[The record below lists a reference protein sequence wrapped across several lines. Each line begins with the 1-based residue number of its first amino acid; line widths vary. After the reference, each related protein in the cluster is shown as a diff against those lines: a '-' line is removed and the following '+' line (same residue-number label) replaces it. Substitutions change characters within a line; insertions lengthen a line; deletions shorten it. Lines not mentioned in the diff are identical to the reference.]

1 MLSAAEITR
10 GVQGAL
16 GFLRRDPAAL
26 LSFDNTMEAC
36 LRSFRLMAVTA
47 PFYVVYSLIRYANL
61 TVAIDTGELIA
72 IETMSYVINWLLY
85 PVIFYEVARRRG
97 WLDRY
102 PRYIAALNW
111 TNLPGIVIAIAAIAI
126 KMIVPAAR
134 RRHPRDRPAGS
145 VLLLVP
151 GDHAAGARH
160 RLGDVGGAAG
170 GELDPVI
177 LPADHRRPLHRR
189 AGRHLGRS
197 APPSGKAP
205 AAAPSARRACDR
217 ARRARRRHRA
227 WSTGRGRRAA
237 GCRPGCAPGCAGT
250 SARRRRC
257 GSARRRA

>member
-10 GVQGAL
+10 GVHGAL

-61 TVAIDTGELIA
+61 TVTIDTGELIV

-111 TNLPGIVIAIAAIAI
+111 TNLPGIVIAIAAIVI
-126 KMIVPAAR
+126 KMIVPNALGGILEIALQALFFYWFLVITR
-134 RRHPRDRPAGS
+134 LALGTDWAMAVVLLAVNWIPSFFLLIIVDRYIGVLAGS
-145 VLLLVP
+145 
-151 GDHAAGARH
+151 
-160 RLGDVGGAAG
+160 
-170 GELDPVI
+170 
-177 LPADHRRPLHRR
+177 
-189 AGRHLGRS
+189 
-197 APPSGKAP
+197 
-205 AAAPSARRACDR
+205 
-217 ARRARRRHRA
+217 
-227 WSTGRGRRAA
+227 
-237 GCRPGCAPGCAGT
+237 
-250 SARRRRC
+250 
-257 GSARRRA
+257 

>member
-61 TVAIDTGELIA
+61 TVTIDTGELIA

-111 TNLPGIVIAIAAIAI
+111 TNLPGIVIAIAAIVI
-126 KMIVPAAR
+126 KMIVPNAIGGILEIALQDLFFYWFLVITR
-134 RRHPRDRPAGS
+134 LTLGTDWAMAV
-145 VLLLVP
+145 VLLAVNW
-151 GDHAAGARH
+151 
-160 RLGDVGGAAG
+160 
-170 GELDPVI
+170 I
-177 LPADHRRPLHRR
+177 
-189 AGRHLGRS
+189 
-197 APPSGKAP
+197 PSFFLLIIV
-205 AAAPSARRACDR
+205 DR
-217 ARRARRRHRA
+217 YI
-227 WSTGRGRRAA
+227 GVL
-237 GCRPGCAPGCAGT
+237 AGT
-250 SARRRRC
+250 
-257 GSARRRA
+257 

>member
-61 TVAIDTGELIA
+61 TVTIDTGELIA

-97 WLDRY
+97 WLERY

-111 TNLPGIVIAIAAIAI
+111 TNLPGIVIAIAAIVI
-126 KMIVPAAR
+126 KMIVPTAIGGILEIALQALFFYWFLVITR
-134 RRHPRDRPAGS
+134 LTLGADWAMAV
-145 VLLLVP
+145 VLLAVNW
-151 GDHAAGARH
+151 
-160 RLGDVGGAAG
+160 
-170 GELDPVI
+170 I
-177 LPADHRRPLHRR
+177 
-189 AGRHLGRS
+189 
-197 APPSGKAP
+197 PSFFLLIIV
-205 AAAPSARRACDR
+205 DR
-217 ARRARRRHRA
+217 YI
-227 WSTGRGRRAA
+227 GVL
-237 GCRPGCAPGCAGT
+237 AGT
-250 SARRRRC
+250 
-257 GSARRRA
+257 

>member
-47 PFYVVYSLIRYANL
+47 PFYVVYSLIRYDNL
-61 TVAIDTGELIA
+61 TVTIDTGELIA

-111 TNLPGIVIAIAAIAI
+111 TNLPGIVIAIAAIVI
-126 KMIVPAAR
+126 KMMVPNAIGGILEIALQALFFYWFLVITR
-134 RRHPRDRPAGS
+134 LTLGTDWAMAV
-145 VLLLVP
+145 VLLAVNW
-151 GDHAAGARH
+151 
-160 RLGDVGGAAG
+160 
-170 GELDPVI
+170 I
-177 LPADHRRPLHRR
+177 
-189 AGRHLGRS
+189 
-197 APPSGKAP
+197 PSFFLLIIV
-205 AAAPSARRACDR
+205 DR
-217 ARRARRRHRA
+217 YI
-227 WSTGRGRRAA
+227 GVL
-237 GCRPGCAPGCAGT
+237 AGT
-250 SARRRRC
+250 
-257 GSARRRA
+257 

>member
-61 TVAIDTGELIA
+61 TVTIDTGELIA

-85 PVIFYEVARRRG
+85 PVLFYEVARRRG

-111 TNLPGIVIAIAAIAI
+111 TNLPGIVIAIAAIVI
-126 KMIVPAAR
+126 KMIVPAGMGGILEIALQALFFYWFLVITR
-134 RRHPRDRPAGS
+134 LALGTDWAMS
-145 VLLLVP
+145 VVLLAVNWIPSFFLLIIV
-151 GDHAAGARH
+151 DRY
-160 RLGDVGGAAG
+160 VGV
-170 GELDPVI
+170 L
-177 LPADHRRPLHRR
+177 
-189 AGRHLGRS
+189 
-197 APPSGKAP
+197 
-205 AAAPSARRACDR
+205 
-217 ARRARRRHRA
+217 
-227 WSTGRGRRAA
+227 
-237 GCRPGCAPGCAGT
+237 AGT
-250 SARRRRC
+250 
-257 GSARRRA
+257 

>member
-61 TVAIDTGELIA
+61 SVTIDTGELIA

-111 TNLPGIVIAIAAIAI
+111 TNLPGIVIAIAAIVI
-126 KMIVPAAR
+126 KLIVPSAIGGILEIALQALFFYWFLVITR
-134 RRHPRDRPAGS
+134 LTLGTDWAMAV
-145 VLLLVP
+145 VLLAVNW
-151 GDHAAGARH
+151 
-160 RLGDVGGAAG
+160 
-170 GELDPVI
+170 I
-177 LPADHRRPLHRR
+177 
-189 AGRHLGRS
+189 
-197 APPSGKAP
+197 PSFFLLIIV
-205 AAAPSARRACDR
+205 DR
-217 ARRARRRHRA
+217 YI
-227 WSTGRGRRAA
+227 GVL
-237 GCRPGCAPGCAGT
+237 AGT
-250 SARRRRC
+250 
-257 GSARRRA
+257 

>member
-47 PFYVVYSLIRYANL
+47 PFYVVYSLIRDANL
-61 TVAIDTGELIA
+61 SVTIDTGELIA

-111 TNLPGIVIAIAAIAI
+111 TNLPGIVIAIAAIVI
-126 KMIVPAAR
+126 KMMVPNAIGGILEIALQALFFYWFLVITR
-134 RRHPRDRPAGS
+134 LTLGTDWAMAV
-145 VLLLVP
+145 VLLAVNW
-151 GDHAAGARH
+151 
-160 RLGDVGGAAG
+160 
-170 GELDPVI
+170 I
-177 LPADHRRPLHRR
+177 
-189 AGRHLGRS
+189 
-197 APPSGKAP
+197 PSFFLLIIV
-205 AAAPSARRACDR
+205 DR
-217 ARRARRRHRA
+217 Y
-227 WSTGRGRRAA
+227 SGVL
-237 GCRPGCAPGCAGT
+237 AGT
-250 SARRRRC
+250 
-257 GSARRRA
+257 

>member
-26 LSFDNTMEAC
+26 LSFDNTIEAC

-47 PFYVVYSLIRYANL
+47 PFYAVYSLIRYANL

-111 TNLPGIVIAIAAIAI
+111 TNLPGIVIAIAAIVIRMMVPTAI
-126 KMIVPAAR
+126 GGILEIALQALFFYWFLVITRLTLGTDWAMAV
-134 RRHPRDRPAGS
+134 
-145 VLLLVP
+145 VLLAVNW
-151 GDHAAGARH
+151 
-160 RLGDVGGAAG
+160 
-170 GELDPVI
+170 I
-177 LPADHRRPLHRR
+177 
-189 AGRHLGRS
+189 
-197 APPSGKAP
+197 PSFFLLIIV
-205 AAAPSARRACDR
+205 DR
-217 ARRARRRHRA
+217 YI
-227 WSTGRGRRAA
+227 GVL
-237 GCRPGCAPGCAGT
+237 AGT
-250 SARRRRC
+250 
-257 GSARRRA
+257 

>member
-61 TVAIDTGELIA
+61 TVTIDTGELIA

-111 TNLPGIVIAIAAIAI
+111 TNLPGIVIAIAAIVI
-126 KMIVPAAR
+126 KMMVPNAIGGILEIALQALFFYWFLVITR
-134 RRHPRDRPAGS
+134 LTLGADWAMAV
-145 VLLLVP
+145 VLLAVNW
-151 GDHAAGARH
+151 
-160 RLGDVGGAAG
+160 
-170 GELDPVI
+170 I
-177 LPADHRRPLHRR
+177 
-189 AGRHLGRS
+189 
-197 APPSGKAP
+197 PSFFLLIIV
-205 AAAPSARRACDR
+205 DR
-217 ARRARRRHRA
+217 YI
-227 WSTGRGRRAA
+227 GVL
-237 GCRPGCAPGCAGT
+237 AGT
-250 SARRRRC
+250 
-257 GSARRRA
+257 

>member
-1 MLSAAEITR
+1 VLSAAEITR

-61 TVAIDTGELIA
+61 TVTIDTGELIA

-111 TNLPGIVIAIAAIAI
+111 TNLPGIVIAIAAIVI
-126 KMIVPAAR
+126 KMMVPAALGGILEIALQALFFYWFLVITR
-134 RRHPRDRPAGS
+134 LTLGADWAMAV
-145 VLLLVP
+145 VLLAVNW
-151 GDHAAGARH
+151 
-160 RLGDVGGAAG
+160 
-170 GELDPVI
+170 I
-177 LPADHRRPLHRR
+177 
-189 AGRHLGRS
+189 
-197 APPSGKAP
+197 PSFFLLIIV
-205 AAAPSARRACDR
+205 DR
-217 ARRARRRHRA
+217 YI
-227 WSTGRGRRAA
+227 GVL
-237 GCRPGCAPGCAGT
+237 AGT
-250 SARRRRC
+250 
-257 GSARRRA
+257 

>member
-1 MLSAAEITR
+1 VLSAAEITR

-61 TVAIDTGELIA
+61 TVTIDTGELIA

-111 TNLPGIVIAIAAIAI
+111 TNLPGIVIAIAAIVI
-126 KMIVPAAR
+126 KMILPTAIGGILEIALQALFFYWFLVITRLTLGADWAM
-134 RRHPRDRPAGS
+134 AV
-145 VLLLVP
+145 VLLAVNW
-151 GDHAAGARH
+151 
-160 RLGDVGGAAG
+160 
-170 GELDPVI
+170 I
-177 LPADHRRPLHRR
+177 
-189 AGRHLGRS
+189 
-197 APPSGKAP
+197 PSFFLLIIV
-205 AAAPSARRACDR
+205 DR
-217 ARRARRRHRA
+217 YI
-227 WSTGRGRRAA
+227 GVL
-237 GCRPGCAPGCAGT
+237 AGT
-250 SARRRRC
+250 
-257 GSARRRA
+257 

>member
-26 LSFDNTMEAC
+26 LSFDNTIEAC

-61 TVAIDTGELIA
+61 SVTIDTGELIA

-111 TNLPGIVIAIAAIAI
+111 TNLPGIVIAIAAIVI
-126 KMIVPAAR
+126 KMMVPTALGGILEIALQALFFYWFLVITRLTLGTDWAMAVVLLAVNWIPSFFLLIIV
-134 RRHPRDRPAGS
+134 DRYIGVLAGS
-145 VLLLVP
+145 
-151 GDHAAGARH
+151 
-160 RLGDVGGAAG
+160 
-170 GELDPVI
+170 
-177 LPADHRRPLHRR
+177 
-189 AGRHLGRS
+189 
-197 APPSGKAP
+197 
-205 AAAPSARRACDR
+205 
-217 ARRARRRHRA
+217 
-227 WSTGRGRRAA
+227 
-237 GCRPGCAPGCAGT
+237 
-250 SARRRRC
+250 
-257 GSARRRA
+257 

>member
-61 TVAIDTGELIA
+61 TVTIDTGELIA

-111 TNLPGIVIAIAAIAI
+111 TNLPGIVIAIAAIVI
-126 KMIVPAAR
+126 KMMVPAAIGGILEIALQALFFYWFLVITR
-134 RRHPRDRPAGS
+134 LTLGADWAMAV
-145 VLLLVP
+145 VLLAVNW
-151 GDHAAGARH
+151 
-160 RLGDVGGAAG
+160 
-170 GELDPVI
+170 I
-177 LPADHRRPLHRR
+177 
-189 AGRHLGRS
+189 
-197 APPSGKAP
+197 PSFFLLIIV
-205 AAAPSARRACDR
+205 DR
-217 ARRARRRHRA
+217 YI
-227 WSTGRGRRAA
+227 GVL
-237 GCRPGCAPGCAGT
+237 AGT
-250 SARRRRC
+250 
-257 GSARRRA
+257 